1 MQNNDNEFNTRRAL
15 ITGMGI
21 AATGMVAGA
30 VGSANAQG
38 NTPPFQARRHAE
50 DSWLEPGASD
60 HRVFIDSARMVGGL
74 EAVHYAANILNAHQS
89 TYGGK
94 DDDYSMMICFRRFS
108 TPLGYNDAVWEKYG
122 ATFSAMLEYPD
133 PATGEAFTR
142 NPVNIEGRRDLPSMG
157 ATIDAMAA
165 RGVRFAICS
174 NATRGISFA
183 LAQATKGNADEIFA
197 ELTASGVANSRFV
210 PAGVMVTT
218 RAQEYGYS
226 LLYSGE

>member
-1 MQNNDNEFNTRRAL
+1 MFEDDKEFGTRRSL
-15 ITGMGI
+15 ITGMGA
-21 AATGMVAGA
+21 AATGLAIGAAGPA
-30 VGSANAQG
+30 AAQSA
-38 NTPPFQARRHAE
+38 PDFQPRRHDLDA
-50 DSWLEPGASD
+50 WLGELGRY
-60 HRVFIDSARMVGGL
+60 HRVYIDSARPEGGM
-74 EAVHYAANILNAHQS
+74 EAVHYADNILRSHKND
-89 TYGGK
+89 YGGEYE
-94 DDDYSMMICFRRFS
+94 DYGLVVCFRRFS
-108 TPLGYNDAVWEKYG
+108 TPLGYNDAIWEKYG
-122 ATFSAMLEYPD
+122 EAFNNRLNFPD
-133 PATGEAFTR
+133 PRTGEAFTA
-142 NPVNIEGRRDLPSMG
+142 NPVNMEGRRDLPSMG

-183 LAQATKGNADEIFA
+183 LAQATKGDADEIFA

>member
-1 MQNNDNEFNTRRAL
+1 MQQNDNEFSTRRAL
-15 ITGMGI
+15 LTGMGV
-21 AATGMVAGA
+21 AATGMVAGTI
-30 VGSANAQG
+30 GSANAQG
-38 NTPPFQARRHAE
+38 NAPPFRARRHNE

-60 HRVFIDSARMVGGL
+60 HRVFIDSARIVGGL
-74 EAVHYAANILNAHQS
+74 EAVHYAGNILNAHKS
-89 TYGGK
+89 AYGGA
-94 DDDYSMMICFRRFS
+94 DADYALIVCFRRFS

-133 PATGEAFTR
+133 PSTGEHFNR
-142 NPVNIEGRRDLPSMG
+142 NPVNIAGRRDLPSMG
-157 ATIDAMAA
+157 ATIDEMAE

-183 LAQATKGNADEIFA
+183 LAQATDGNADDVYA
-197 ELTASGVANSRFV
+197 ELTSSGVRNSRFV